1 MFVFRLKS
9 LNSFIITFPLALRT
23 KTNKC
28 AKNESEQARK
38 AFCCFNFL
46 NISNLPVNLNFVSA
60 RFEFDLLPITWLNVC
75 SPNLELLIIKFLF
88 LHTKA
93 SVQFEAFS

>member
-1 MFVFRLKS
+1 MFRLKS

-23 KTNKC
+23 KTTKC

-46 NISNLPVNLNFVSA
+46 NMSNLPVNLNFVSA
-60 RFEFDLLPITWLNVC
+60 RFEFDLLPITWINVC
-75 SPNLELLIIKFLF
+75 SQNLELLIIKFPF
-88 LHTKA
+88 FA
-93 SVQFEAFS
+93 YESERAI

>member
-1 MFVFRLKS
+1 MFRLKS

-60 RFEFDLLPITWLNVC
+60 RFEFDLLPSYYMAKC
-75 SPNLELLIIKFLF
+75 LF
-88 LHTKA
+88 SKP
-93 SVQFEAFS
+93 

>member
-46 NISNLPVNLNFVSA
+46 NISNLLVNLNFVRA
-60 RFEFDLLPITWLNVC
+60 RFEIDTTWVNVC
-75 SPNLELLIIKFLF
+75 VLKP
-88 LHTKA
+88 
-93 SVQFEAFS
+93 